1 LTPVALGPTVALFHR
16 RLPALEAYVSLRP
29 AALVGMLVLLI
40 APPAAESQRAG
51 REYVLV
57 LREFVARETPGG
69 TLTEPTR
76 KEIAAF
82 STVGE
87 CRLSRSV
94 LTDRLWRELGGK
106 DPIGEIPRLADSPI
120 YTGDSGR
127 VKLMRTLADD
137 MLWVGDQLRYIVEC
151 EQ

>member
-1 LTPVALGPTVALFHR
+1 
-16 RLPALEAYVSLRP
+16 
-29 AALVGMLVLLI
+29 
-40 APPAAESQRAG
+40 
-51 REYVLV
+51 
-57 LREFVARETPGG
+57 
-69 TLTEPTR
+69 
-76 KEIAAF
+76 
-82 STVGE
+82 
-87 CRLSRSV
+87 V
-94 LTDRLWRELGGK
+94 LTNRLWRELGGK